1 MSRAGIVTVAG
12 KPNAGKSTL
21 LNRLVGEKLAITSP
35 KPQSTRHRV
44 VGLRTADDTQMVVLD
59 TPGLLDPKDLLHEA
73 MRGASLAAVRDADV
87 IVYVVDANA
96 LNQGALRAWARSRV
110 RAVSVDSNP
119 GDEVDAGVTEQV
131 SATDTERNTEA
142 ADESATE
149 RVDGEPDDR
158 AAIADATG
166 VPDAVIDASAAE
178 LALQGLS
185 AELIDALRRARQP
198 PDAPTVATPVAHATV
213 RHGSAQAA
221 SKAAAASPGTVA
233 TRAGA
238 ETPAESPA
246 DALPWPTFLEAASL
260 ERAPRARVLTVLNKS
275 DILPAD
281 IVSALQQ
288 LGPDVL
294 TMSALTGD
302 GIDPLVSAVTEQLP
316 ESPYL
321 YPADEISTLPMRFFC
336 AEFVRETALEQ
347 LGDELPH
354 ALACAIDEY
363 REGSSPLYIR
373 AVLYVERE
381 SQKAIVIGAGGQRI
395 KQLGRAARVK
405 IEQFVGEPVYLDLW
419 VKVLANW
426 RRKRGAVT
434 RLGYGDP
441 NANHPA

>member
-35 KPQSTRHRV
+35 KAQSTRHRV
-44 VGLRTADDTQMVVLD
+44 VGLRTELDTQMVVLD
-59 TPGLLDPKDLLHEA
+59 TPGLLDPKDLLHQA

-87 IVYVVDANA
+87 IVYLV
-96 LNQGALRAWARSRV
+96 
-110 RAVSVDSNP
+110 
-119 GDEVDAGVTEQV
+119 
-131 SATDTERNTEA
+131 
-142 ADESATE
+142 
-149 RVDGEPDDR
+149 
-158 AAIADATG
+158 
-166 VPDAVIDASAAE
+166 DASA
-178 LALQGLS
+178 LKTH
-185 AELIDALRRARQP
+185 ALR
-198 PDAPTVATPVAHATV
+198 DW
-213 RHGSAQAA
+213 AA
-221 SKAAAASPGTVA
+221 EPHSEV
-233 TRAGA
+233 
-238 ETPAESPA
+238 
-246 DALPWPTFLEAASL
+246 PWPSFEVAASL
-260 ERAPRARVLTVLNKS
+260 QRAPKASVVTVLNKS
-275 DILPAD
+275 DQLSDELRDALRLAD
-281 IVSALQQ
+281 PKVI
-288 LGPDVL
+288 

-302 GIDPLVSAVTEQLP
+302 GIDPLVSAVTEALP

-381 SQKAIVIGAGGQRI
+381 SQKAIVIGAGGQQI
-395 KQLGRAARVK
+395 KKLGRAARIK
-405 IEQFVGEPVYLDLW
+405 IEKFVGEPVYLDLW

-426 RRKRGAVT
+426 RKKRGAVT

-441 NANHPA
+441 SSPHTT